1 MALLSKSWLGVT
13 EKFLSNEVQM
23 CTKKSKKREIDLSLE
38 KKSYLRNL
46 NWDRVSKHS
55 CGITIVLQLH

>member
-23 CTKKSKKREIDLSLE
+23 CGKKSKKGRIDLSFG
-38 KKSYLRNL
+38 KK
-46 NWDRVSKHS
+46 
-55 CGITIVLQLH
+55 TIYEI

>member
-23 CTKKSKKREIDLSLE
+23 CTKKSKKREIDLRLE
-38 KKSYLRNL
+38 KKKLFKKFKL
-46 NWDRVSKHS
+46 
-55 CGITIVLQLH
+55 G